1 MRLSEKSKLKK
12 RPNQIGVGA
21 CKVSKRQKLYVQR
34 VLASNRIT
42 YGPMIQQFEKE
53 FAALHKKRF
62 AVFCNS
68 GTSALHISIA
78 ALREQY
84 GWNTGD
90 EVIIPAL
97 TFVADVNVLLQNNL
111 KPVFV
116 DVDPKLYTMDPAKLE
131 RAITKKTRAIIPVH
145 LFGLPCEMDTI
156 MAIAKRKK
164 IKVIEDVC
172 ESLFVSYK
180 GRPVGSFGDISCF
193 STYQAHILT
202 TGVGGFALTDDPK
215 LATLLRSLMNHG
227 RDGIYITI
235 DDDKVSDKKKLP
247 EIVQRR
253 FNFIRPGY
261 SFRAT
266 EFEAALGL
274 AALHDGIHIS
284 IQKRN
289 RIASEF
295 TSYLK
300 KYSAHLQLPDF
311 PAHSSHAFMM
321 FPIVVKSDSIARDE
335 LVSFLEDHNVET
347 RFMLPLINQPY
358 IKQLFGD
365 LSKKYPASHFINE
378 NGFYIASHEH
388 LSSGDAK
395 YIKTVFDEFFRLMQI
410 LA

>member
-1 MRLSEKSKLKK
+1 MQLSEKSKLKK
-12 RPNQIGVGA
+12 WPKQIGVGA
-21 CKVSKRQKLYVQR
+21 CKISKRQKSYVLK

-53 FAALHKKRF
+53 FAALHKRRF

-68 GTSALHISIA
+68 GTSALRISIA
-78 ALREQY
+78 ALKEEY
-84 GWNTGD
+84 KWKDGD

-116 DVDPKLYTMDPAKLE
+116 DVDPKLYTIDPAKLKS
-131 RAITKKTRAIIPVH
+131 AITKRTRAIIPVH
-145 LFGLPCEMDTI
+145 LFGLPCEMDEI
-156 MAIAKRKK
+156 LAIARQKK

-172 ESLFVSYK
+172 ESGFVSYK
-180 GRPVGSFGDISCF
+180 GKPVGSFGDIACF

-215 LATLLRSLMNHG
+215 MATILRSLMNHG

-235 DDDKVSDKKKLP
+235 DDDKVSDKKKLT

-274 AALHDGIHIS
+274 AALHDDIHTS
-284 IQKRN
+284 IKKRN
-289 RIASEF
+289 IIAPTLISHLE
-295 TSYLK
+295 
-300 KYSAHLQLPDF
+300 KYSARLQLPEF
-311 PAHSSHAFMM
+311 PKYSSHAFMM
-321 FPIVVKSDSIARDE
+321 FPIVVKSDLISRDE
-335 LVSFLEDHNVET
+335 LVSFLEDHNIET
-347 RFMLPLINQPY
+347 RYMLPLINQPY
-358 IKQLFGD
+358 IKKLFGD
-365 LSKKYPASHFINE
+365 LSKKYPISHFINE
-378 NGFYIASHEH
+378 NGFYIGCHEH
-388 LSSGDAK
+388 ISSNEMR
-395 YIKTVFDEFFRLMQI
+395 YIKKVFDEFFRL
-410 LA
+410 A